1 MTKPHIVICRIHD
14 TGGLEFGD
22 MRRTTA
28 GHAGQTTVARGV
40 VLYWDL
46 GNPRW
51 FTRKNLRS
59 IQRWLLET
67 WFTPNKKAPIHSH
80 RILTVL
86 LEKWWHDVT
95 WIPSTKKPSH
105 VSIFLPAPWIRHG
118 IGLNREK
125 TGRSNPWT
133 NNPTPPDAAP
143 WADALAASPAAVC
156 RKCCATSHLSSS
168 VEAGYPRCTGCF
180 MTREELPPLNNPST
194 MTSVLMAACLEVGL
208 PAKTKHVCFFC
219 QVK

>member
-1 MTKPHIVICRIHD
+1 MD
-14 TGGLEFGD
+14 
-22 MRRTTA
+22 
-28 GHAGQTTVARGV
+28 
-40 VLYWDL
+40 
-46 GNPRW
+46 
-51 FTRKNLRS
+51 
-59 IQRWLLET
+59 
-67 WFTPNKKAPIHSH
+67 PIN
-80 RILTVL
+80 
-86 LEKWWHDVT
+86 
-95 WIPSTKKPSH
+95 KKPSH

-168 VEAGYPRCTGCF
+168 VEAPRSTGCF

-194 MTSVLMAACLEVGL
+194 MTNCVLMAACLEVGL
-208 PAKTKHVCFFC
+208 PAKTKHVCFF
-219 QVK
+219 VKSNKYHLLHPFAIRMATLQGILIICGQTHVKRNT